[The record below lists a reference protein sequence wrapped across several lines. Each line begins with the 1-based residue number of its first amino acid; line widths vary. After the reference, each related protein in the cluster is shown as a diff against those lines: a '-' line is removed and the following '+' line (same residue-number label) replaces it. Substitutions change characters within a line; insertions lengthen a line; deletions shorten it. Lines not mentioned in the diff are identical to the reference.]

1 MGQITFLISLLI
13 GAFLF
18 GISFRA
24 NAISFA
30 PWLGL
35 AFLLHATRGI
45 SPSRGL
51 PVTAFVLYIALAFV
65 QRGILPVPDPLY
77 FIMIAG
83 ITLVAVAPFVVDRL
97 IATRNSG
104 WITTLIF
111 PLAWVTFDF
120 AQTRLA
126 PGGSWESIAYS
137 QYGNLPL
144 MQLAAFTGTWGI
156 TFLIAWFASIL
167 NWGWEQKFLW
177 STIRVPALTF
187 VGVCSLVL
195 IAGGI
200 RIVRAHK
207 DGQSVRAAAVSFP
220 AGIFQ
225 PGERTRIA
233 EGRIDAT
240 DRAVIEEKL
249 SRLHQSFLERTRVES
264 RGGAKLV
271 AWPETN
277 LLVLQEDEPSFLEH
291 ARKVAVEERIYL
303 AMGLGTV
310 HVGNAKPLENK
321 IVMIDPAGQTIFSYE
336 KSHPV
341 PGWEESIMVTGD
353 GRLPVVATDL
363 GRVGSAICFDA
374 DFPEYLRQLGR
385 ARTDLMVLPV
395 NDWAAIKYQHF
406 AMTAFRAIE
415 NGIPILRA
423 ASSGVSGAF
432 DAWGRV
438 VALTD
443 HFSGTEVMVAEI
455 PIGSV
460 TTLYSVIGD
469 LFAWLCVAGLIAGS
483 VVLMLA

>member
-1 MGQITFLISLLI
+1 MAQVRSFIWLLI
-13 GAFLF
+13 GALLF
-18 GISFRA
+18 GASLRTS
-24 NAISFA
+24 AIPFA

-35 AFLLHATRGI
+35 AFLLHFTRGFP
-45 SPSRGL
+45 PSQGL
-51 PVTAFVLYIALAFV
+51 PMTAVALYIAIAFGN
-65 QRGILPVPDPLY
+65 REILPVPDPLY
-77 FIMIAG
+77 FVMIAG
-83 ITLVAVAPFVVDRL
+83 IAATAFAPFVVDRL
-97 IATRNSG
+97 LGTRNPG
-104 WITTLIF
+104 WMATLIF
-111 PLAWVTFDF
+111 PLAWVAFDF

-167 NWGWEQKFLW
+167 NWVWDQKFQW
-177 STIRVPALTF
+177 SAIRVSVLTYA
-187 VGVCSLVL
+187 GVCGFVL

-200 RIVRAHK
+200 RIVRARTVGHAI
-207 DGQSVRAAAVSFP
+207 QAAAVSFP

-233 EGRIDAT
+233 EGRIGTT
-240 DRAVIEEKL
+240 DRAIMEEKL
-249 SRLHQSFLERTRVES
+249 TRLQKSFLERTRVEAQ
-264 RGGAKLV
+264 GGAKLV

-291 ARKVAVEERIYL
+291 ARKVAMEERIYL

-310 HVGNAKPLENK
+310 RVGNAKPLENK
-321 IVMIDPAGQTIFSYE
+321 IVMIDPAGQTAFSYE

-341 PGWEESIMVTGD
+341 PGWEESVMVTGD

-374 DFPEYLRQLGR
+374 DFPEYLRQIGR

-395 NDWAAIKYQHF
+395 NDWAAIKYRHF
-406 AMTAFRAIE
+406 EMTAFRAIE
-415 NGIPILRA
+415 NGTPILRA

-443 HFSGTEVMVAEI
+443 HFSGAEAMVAQI

-483 VVLMLA
+483 VVLMFA